1 MTKDGRAPSTAV
13 GVMSPMAIRVR
24 YAVAAMAG
32 PPYSA
37 PVGMVPVST

>member
-1 MTKDGRAPSTAV
+1 MTKDGRAASTAV
-13 GVMSPMAIRVR
+13 GVMSPMAICLR